1 MIDQGRIF
9 SSHDSDVDDALQG
22 AWATSPAPVSVVIP
36 CFRCARTIGD
46 AIASIRAQT
55 LRPSEVLLVE
65 DGSGDDTL
73 ATLHR
78 IAGEHESGWIK
89 VIALPQNGGP
99 SLARNAGWQRAKQP
113 YIAFLDSDDSWAPR
127 KLELQMA
134 ALSADPSIALIAH
147 RMVKRPRGTRFPRLR
162 APVRAQVIG
171 RAEVLVHNPFPTASV
186 ILRRDLP
193 FRFDTHY
200 WHSEDYLLWS
210 QIVFSGH
217 RCAKINQVLAIWND
231 RENGAVG
238 LSDDLTAI
246 HRARCRLRRK
256 LMREG
261 LISRPEYVLAR
272 TVGVLSRMRRNL
284 VLGLRDHRPYRP
296 KPALKR
302 SSAPAPHLR
311 HRAQRGP
318 VVRGRQRLQ

>member
-1 MIDQGRIF
+1 MNEPWK
-9 SSHDSDVDDALQG
+9 SHTELDD
-22 AWATSPAPVSVVIP
+22 WADHSAHHGVATRVAPVSVIVP
-36 CFRCARTIGD
+36 CYRCAATIGD
-46 AIASIRAQT
+46 AIASIDAQT
-55 LRPSEVLLVE
+55 LRPAEVLLVE

-73 ATLHR
+73 PTLHR
-78 IAGEHESGWIK
+78 IAEAHEPGWVK
-89 VIALPQNGGP
+89 VIAMPRNGGP

-113 YIAFLDSDDSWAPR
+113 YIAFLDSDDTWAPR

-134 ALSADPSIALIAH
+134 ALLADPTIALIAH
-147 RMVKRPRGTRFPRLR
+147 RMIKRPRGTRFPRLR
-162 APVRAQVIG
+162 APVRTQVIG
-171 RAEVLVHNPFPTASV
+171 RGEVLFHNPFPTASV

-193 FRFDTHY
+193 FRFDAHY

-210 QIVFSGH
+210 QVVFSGH

-238 LSDDLTAI
+238 LSDDLAAI
-246 HRARCRLRRK
+246 HRARCKLRRK

-272 TVGVLSRMRRNL
+272 TIGVLSRMRRNL

-302 SSAPAPHLR
+302 PSTPAPHLR

-318 VVRGRQRLQ
+318 VARGRQRLS